1 MTLPKYQIQQLKT
14 SDYEGYLTFLEV
26 AYACKFFSLGRHGDF
41 QLRVFIT
48 RPKDYAEECYNLGF
62 GVWDSGKHTIDD
74 IVELKNGDFQ
84 HILATIASI
93 SLDFP
98 ETKPTASLYAEGSTP
113 ARTRLYQRE
122 IIRHRHL
129 IPENLRVYGLIKD
142 NDVGFIEFRPG
153 INFDAFLFSMK

>member
-62 GVWDSGKHTIDD
+62 GVWDS
-74 IVELKNGDFQ
+74 ENML
-84 HILATIASI
+84 LMI
-93 SLDFP
+93 SPNSKMVIFN
-98 ETKPTASLYAEGSTP
+98 
-113 ARTRLYQRE
+113 
-122 IIRHRHL
+122 I
-129 IPENLRVYGLIKD
+129 
-142 NDVGFIEFRPG
+142 
-153 INFDAFLFSMK
+153 FSQQ